1 MNENY
6 KKFNEA
12 ELLIG
17 FFFFF
22 GVDLVALAFDATVV
36 GTIVAFCLQVLT
48 TFVIEW
54 WLESKGSTVGPFNAK
69 RFGKFFSNAIPI
81 IPTNSVIFL
90 ISAFRHN
97 HPKALGIIGQVAG
110 AAAGGAVAGPAGAK
124 IGSAMGQYAASEKR

>member
-36 GTIVAFCLQVLT
+36 GTIVAFCLQILA
-48 TFVIEW
+48 TFVVEW
-54 WLESKGSTVGPFNAK
+54 WVGSKGGVIGSFDAK

-81 IPTNSVIFL
+81 IPTNCAIFL
-90 ISAFRHN
+90 VSALSHN
-97 HPKALGIIGQVAG
+97 HPKLAAVAG
-110 AAAGGAVAGPAGAK
+110 QAAGGVLGGAVAGPAGAK
-124 IGSAMGQYAASEKR
+124 IGSAVGKAVSSGK